1 MTQLDFLFL
10 RYFSSS
16 YYIWSRFN
24 KVQFFFQILQ
34 NDKVANVTS
43 NKEDGFSLD
52 KAEGEQNQ
60 KSCACWACIWYGL

>member
-1 MTQLDFLFL
+1 MPGGANFIICKFLF
-10 RYFSSS
+10 S
-16 YYIWSRFN
+16 
-24 KVQFFFQILQ
+24 QILQ

-60 KSCACWACIWYGL
+60 KSCAC